1 MEVMFGAADAD
12 VPPPKVVPIVPS
24 KHYRTTA
31 MTDLEIGLSVMV
43 FLAAFNGRDGIA
55 LWCPCISGGTQAAT
69 QAVVAASMR
78 HAKPAL
84 PSICGHYRRG

>member
-31 MTDLEIGLSVMV
+31 MRDLEIGLSVMV
-43 FLAAFNGRDGIA
+43 FLAAFMAGMELHYGVNAYRA
-55 LWCPCISGGTQAAT
+55 ERRRRRRQWW
-69 QAVVAASMR
+69 R
-78 HAKPAL
+78 H
-84 PSICGHYRRG
+84 R

>member
-1 MEVMFGAADAD
+1 LEPVMEVMFGPADAD

-43 FLAAFNGRDGIA
+43 FLAAFMAGMELHYGVHAYRA
-55 LWCPCISGGTQAAT
+55 ERRRRRRQWW
-69 QAVVAASMR
+69 R
-78 HAKPAL
+78 H
-84 PSICGHYRRG
+84 R